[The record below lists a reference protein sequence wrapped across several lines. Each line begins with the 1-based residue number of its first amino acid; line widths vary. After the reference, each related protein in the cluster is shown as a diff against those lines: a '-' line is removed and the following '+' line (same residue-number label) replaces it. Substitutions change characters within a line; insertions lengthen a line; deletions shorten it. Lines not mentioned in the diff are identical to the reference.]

1 MLEHIEVIKKRSVSF
16 ANSGN
21 SLLHKIDSFYPV
33 KEILK
38 NEVYKDLYMKHIENN
53 FWGFYI
59 EIDNV
64 LYNIIERIVY
74 KEEDIEQNI
83 KAKEIVLNSDYVY
96 KSYKNRKVGQYFN
109 LLDLEIIKAFKDEEL
124 FNFAKESR
132 EIFLKNREIQEINA
146 EKERKE
152 KEKEIQEKKNAERN
166 QKLNELENNIKND
179 KDIDIEKIEGKAS
192 ILYLFDKYNINVPI
206 KVKGWINQKLVKVYS
221 DGRFMYRKS
230 SSESFWKY
238 YSELKEAVKIS

>member
-1 MLEHIEVIKKRSVSF
+1 MLEHIEMVRKNSVSYKKD
-16 ANSGN
+16 GN
-21 SLLHKIDSFYPV
+21 SLFSKVDSFYPV
-33 KEILK
+33 EEILK
-38 NEVYKDLYMKHIENN
+38 NEAYKGLYMKNIENN
-53 FWGFYI
+53 FWGFYL
-59 EIDNV
+59 EINNV

-83 KAKEIVLNSDYVY
+83 KAKEIVLNSEYVHSTY
-96 KSYKNRKVGQYFN
+96 KSREKGQYFN

-221 DGRFMYRKS
+221 DGRFSYRKS
-230 SSESFWKY
+230 CSESFWKY